1 MSTDS
6 IPNDFQV
13 LCHTDDMPDFL
24 DPGLII
30 CNASQATSTYIIIL
44 NPKTKILSA
53 KFWDD
58 IRWLLSQNRYLDV
71 LKHSAWIA
79 LNTNHVA
86 VKDDKDYWQMN
97 LRPANFFDNSTWSLQ

>member
-1 MSTDS
+1 MTTDS

-13 LCHTDDMPDFL
+13 LCRTDNIPDFI
-24 DPGLII
+24 DRSKLI
-30 CNASQATSTYIIIL
+30 CSVAQVSSTYIIIL
-44 NPKTKILSA
+44 NPKIKILSV

-58 IRWLLSQNRYLDV
+58 IRWLLSQNLYLDV

-97 LRPANFFDNSTWSLQ
+97 LRPANFFDDSTWISQ